1 MRAALMVHR
10 MLGAKLGTGGSSG
23 FAYLSAT
30 AVHHKIFS
38 DLSNLS
44 MFLVPRSVLPKLP
57 ESITSK
63 LRFNY

>member
-1 MRAALMVHR
+1 MVHR

-30 AVHHKIFS
+30 AVHHKIFA

-44 MFLVPRSVLPKLP
+44 MFLLPRSAVPRLPV
-57 ESITSK
+57 SITQK

>member
-1 MRAALMVHR
+1 MVHR

-44 MFLVPRSVLPKLP
+44 MFLLPRSAVPRLPV
-57 ESITSK
+57 SITQK